1 MRKFEVITKDTHAVK
16 LTITK
21 ERVTVKLPK
30 TITLVDAERI
40 VKFFKKVADKHPAPQ
55 ASMRAGLNTPE
66 NIFKNGISLGTG
78 STCDKNSTELN
89 REPSKIFVHHAF
101 EE

>member
-1 MRKFEVITKDTHAVK
+1 MRKFEVITTDSHAVK

-21 ERVTVKLPK
+21 ERVTVKLPQ

-40 VKFFKKVADKHPAPQ
+40 VKFFKKVADKHPSPHITL
-55 ASMRAGLNTPE
+55 RAGLNTPE
-66 NIFKNGISLGTG
+66 NIFKNGISLGSG
-78 STCDKNSTELN
+78 SRCDKTSTELN
-89 REPSKIFVHHAF
+89 REPSHVFCHHEF

>member
-1 MRKFEVITKDTHAVK
+1 MRKFEVITTDSHAVK

-21 ERVTVKLPK
+21 ERVTVKLPQ

-40 VKFFKKVADKHPAPQ
+40 LIFFKKVADKHPSPNITL
-55 ASMRAGLNTPE
+55 RAGINTPE
-66 NIFKNGISLGTG
+66 NIFKNGISLGSG
-78 STCDKNSTELN
+78 SRCDKTSTELN
-89 REPSKIFVHHAF
+89 REPRNVVCHYEF